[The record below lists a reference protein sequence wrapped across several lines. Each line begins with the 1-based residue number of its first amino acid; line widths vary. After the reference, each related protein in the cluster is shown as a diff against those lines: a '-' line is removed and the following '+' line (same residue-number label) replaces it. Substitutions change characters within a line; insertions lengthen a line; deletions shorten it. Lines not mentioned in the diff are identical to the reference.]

1 MFMDYPTF
9 AGSLGHNFVGNWFIV
24 LHVQCNHWDI
34 ISLVTGLLYYMYNVR
49 RFITL
54 CNVRWDKI
62 HEH

>member
-1 MFMDYPTF
+1 MLSC
-9 AGSLGHNFVGNWFIV
+9 GIIV
-24 LHVQCNHWDI
+24 NCGVQCSWIIQLLLVHWDI
-34 ISLVTGLLYYMYNVR
+34 ISLVTGLLYYMYNVK